1 MLVVKSSKLRF
12 MSLIAHLVFR
22 DQQGKSLGGSPIRA
36 VDFLFPYVVSLDA
49 VSKQITVEKRNWFLI
64 GVDAKSFNFGQVR
77 NVFID
82 EHLLTSSVEIKVYA
96 GSITAFWMR
105 KGQSRKLRDALMSS
119 RSKGDEVGIFLE

>member
-22 DQQGKSLGGSPIRA
+22 DQQGKSLGGLPIRA

-105 KGQSRKLRDALMSS
+105 KGQSRKLRDALMSL